1 MVNPAIFKMTHFNP
15 EEFMFKP
22 SQETFDSLIKDDLIS
37 LGKHLTL
44 DVKKA
49 TRKDQ
54 IQHIIMKHLVSL
66 KTFQASALESMGT
79 SDTELRKLELELEL
93 KKLEMQ
99 KERELKEQK
108 FRERELQDRKKEREL
123 V

>member
-1 MVNPAIFKMTHFNP
+1 M
-15 EEFMFKP
+15 
-22 SQETFDSLIKDDLIS
+22 
-37 LGKHLTL
+37 
-44 DVKKA
+44 
-49 TRKDQ
+49 RKDQ

-66 KTFQASALESMGT
+66 KIFQASALESMGT